1 MAAGRTR
8 EGQDTPGTHHCHD
21 VFPLRRRCRHLPLS
35 DFDFFRGVHLDK
47 SIPALYDDGE
57 IGNEPIKKKKAFSD
71 VGDTETI
78 LKERWTAAKF
88 VMHQLRVILDNQY
101 DPSAEPEDTLV
112 DNIPR
117 ATFMKMVR
125 PAIWFIAEADAMAIL
140 KRAVFIVFS
149 KSHIYYRTPSAQ
161 PVP

>member
-8 EGQDTPGTHHCHD
+8 EGLGRIIAMMFSRYHGGAGT
-21 VFPLRRRCRHLPLS
+21 FRSAS
-35 DFDFFRGVHLDK
+35 DFDFFRGVHFDK

-57 IGNEPIKKKKAFSD
+57 TGSEPIKKKKAFSD

-101 DPSAEPEDTLV
+101 DPSAEPEDGGQH
-112 DNIPR
+112 
-117 ATFMKMVR
+117 
-125 PAIWFIAEADAMAIL
+125 PARHFHEDGEACNRVHRRGGRHGHLEACGL
-140 KRAVFIVFS
+140 HRLL
-149 KSHIYYRTPSAQ
+149 
-161 PVP
+161 